1 LRPRPIARRPLSEEQ
16 RRSELTAAWQAGE
29 RAGTKG
35 PAEVTLIDQ
44 ASLQLPAD
52 HFYIPKPEGTRIMRA
67 LGNTVGDN
75 KFLGLIVGTKPSDQW
90 IVVTQYIKDGYIKDD
105 EAKDWNADRLLQ
117 SLKDGTEEA
126 NKDRAARGFA
136 EVEVLGWVEKPS
148 YEPVTH
154 RLVWSALLRTKG
166 EPDST
171 EKGINYNTYAKPR
184 PMWRWRDRLSARS
197 AQLWSICGPA
207 QAITRC
213 CWRSPMRGSSSTC

>member
-1 LRPRPIARRPLSEEQ
+1 MRAAMVGLLWCVAAGLTSLAAPVCALAQSPAAPLSEEQ

-90 IVVTQYIKDGYIKDD
+90 IVVTQY
-105 EAKDWNADRLLQ
+105 NSQ
-117 SLKDGTEEA
+117 S
-126 NKDRAARGFA
+126 
-136 EVEVLGWVEKPS
+136 
-148 YEPVTH
+148 
-154 RLVWSALLRTKG
+154 
-166 EPDST
+166 
-171 EKGINYNTYAKPR
+171 
-184 PMWRWRDRLSARS
+184 
-197 AQLWSICGPA
+197 
-207 QAITRC
+207 
-213 CWRSPMRGSSSTC
+213 